1 MIKFIFN
8 WLLLYLDAH
17 GLVDCS
23 ASALDGRSRDGY
35 GTKIHMA
42 TDGSG
47 IPLTIVLSPGQ
58 AHESQFALRLLDG
71 IGVQRE
77 DGSMKYRGRAVLADK
92 VYSGHTQRNGLK
104 RREVKRLSPRKSNEK
119 WFQMDVKNS
128 FIMLIATAI

>member
-1 MIKFIFN
+1 MAHGKPFTTVLIGGRSRELLNLFSTGY

-58 AHESQFALRLLDG
+58 AYESQFALRLLDG

-77 DGSMKYRGRAVLADK
+77 DGSMKYRGR
-92 VYSGHTQRNGLK
+92 GGTG
-104 RREVKRLSPRKSNEK
+104 
-119 WFQMDVKNS
+119 
-128 FIMLIATAI
+128 